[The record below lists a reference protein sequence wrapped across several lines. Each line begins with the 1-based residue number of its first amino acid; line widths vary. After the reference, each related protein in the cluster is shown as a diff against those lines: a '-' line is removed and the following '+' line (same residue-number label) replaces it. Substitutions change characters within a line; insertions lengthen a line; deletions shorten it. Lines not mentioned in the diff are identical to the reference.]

1 MTVEKSNHDLVAKTR
16 RRQPKILK
24 WSSDHT
30 INDAP
35 IFRFY
40 GQFHKGVLPKLVVV
54 WFPNNEGYRAFRN
67 NFDMVLHNTGT

>member
-24 WSSDHT
+24 

-54 WFPNNEGYRAFRN
+54 WFPNNEDYCAFRN
-67 NFDMVLHNTGT
+67 NFDMVLHNAGT